1 MPAPRKS
8 TRSRIVEAAR
18 QLFWLRGYAAT
29 SINDILAEAQ
39 ANSGSFY
46 HLFKSKEQL
55 LLTIIRNHTAAFQPG
70 IVDPAYKIVDHPFMR
85 VIGIMRHYRQNL
97 FDSDFACGCP
107 AGKLALAIPL
117 DQPLLLGALDECFR
131 NWRAA
136 VEKCLRDMRD
146 DLPRNTDY
154 RRLASIILSLV
165 QGAIIQCRIARNIE
179 PFDDAIQIFALH
191 IEDLMNARYWEIQDE
206 KREARRKKRA
216 ALRANETEPSA
227 PPLDASACAPTAT
240 PGDVANEHPQSAA
253 SGDGAN
259 EQSERGLFPEC
270 KSLEPQSQIQ
280 P

>member
-8 TRSRIVEAAR
+8 TRSRIVDAAR
-18 QLFWLRGYAAT
+18 MLFWLRGYAAT

-70 IVDPAYKIVDHPFMR
+70 VVEPAYKIVDHPAMR

-117 DQPLLLGALDECFR
+117 DQSFLLGALDECFR

-146 DLPRNTDY
+146 DLPRDTDY
-154 RRLASIILSLV
+154 RRLASVVLSLV

-179 PFDDAIQIFALH
+179 PFDHAIQIFALH
-191 IEDLMNARYWEIQDE
+191 IDDLMNARYWEKLDE

-216 ALRANETEPSA
+216 ASLAIQSEDPDHSQNSSMCSPA
-227 PPLDASACAPTAT
+227 A
-240 PGDVANEHPQSAA
+240 ANEHVADEQPQRTP
-253 SGDGAN
+253 SGDPAK
-259 EQSERGLFPEC
+259 EQ
-270 KSLEPQSQIQ
+270 PQA
-280 P
+280 PN

>member
-1 MPAPRKS
+1 MPAPRRS

-70 IVDPAYKIVDHPFMR
+70 VVDPAYKIVDHPFMR
-85 VIGIMRHYRQNL
+85 VVCIMRHYRQNL

-117 DQPLLLGALDECFR
+117 DQSFLLGALDECFR

-146 DLPRNTDY
+146 DLPRDTNY
-154 RRLASIILSLV
+154 PRLASIIRSLV

-179 PFDDAIQIFALH
+179 PFDDAIQIFAAH
-191 IEDLMNARYWEIQDE
+191 IDHLMNARYWEKQDE

-216 ALRANETEPSA
+216 ASLANKNEDADHSQNPSPCSPSA
-227 PPLDASACAPTAT
+227 TDD
-240 PGDVANEHPQSAA
+240 DVADEQPQLTP
-253 SGDGAN
+253 SGDSAK
-259 EQSERGLFPEC
+259 EQ
-270 KSLEPQSQIQ
+270 PQA
-280 P
+280 PN